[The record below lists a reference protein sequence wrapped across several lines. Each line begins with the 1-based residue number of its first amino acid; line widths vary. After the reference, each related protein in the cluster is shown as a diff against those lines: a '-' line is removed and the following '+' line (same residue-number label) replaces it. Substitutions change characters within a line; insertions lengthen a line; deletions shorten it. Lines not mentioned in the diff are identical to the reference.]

1 MPNDNEFLSQEE
13 LDKLLKGI
21 QNPTQKNEPKED
33 ELDEILD
40 IIGEI
45 ANITM
50 GSGATT
56 LSTLLRRKID
66 IEYPETSIVKFKN
79 IKTNF
84 KGEHVV
90 ITVEY
95 TKGLYG
101 MNTLVLPSN
110 LTNIISN
117 LMLGKD
123 PYETTGEIDEI
134 SLSAV
139 SESMNQMMGTAST
152 SLSDFL
158 KTTIEISPPITE
170 LLDFSDPTVEFPPIE
185 TDKEAYVISVKF
197 KVKISGIA
205 ETVFWQFIPL
215 KFANTIK
222 EKLEEAYGM
231 SKVDTKKKP
240 EKKVE
245 RTLNTNLF
253 KHEKD
258 INSNV
263 IKEGGVKV
271 RPVEFGEFE
280 KKEDS
285 ISEQI
290 DFSKLELLMDVPLE
304 IKVELGSVRM
314 TLREILDL
322 HEGSL
327 IQLNKLAGE
336 PLDIYANDR
345 LIARGEVVVIDENF
359 GIRVTEIVSLR
370 ERIKTLK

>member
-197 KVKISGIA
+197 KVNISGIA

-245 RTLNTNLF
+245 RTPNTNLF

>member
-1 MPNDNEFLSQEE
+1 MLNNNEFLSQKE
-13 LDKLLKGI
+13 LDKLLK
-21 QNPTQKNEPKED
+21 NTKSSEEEN
-33 ELDEILD
+33 LDQILD
-40 IIGEI
+40 IMGEI

-50 GSGATT
+50 GSGTTT
-56 LSTLLRRKID
+56 LSTLLRRKIE

-90 ITVEY
+90 ATVEY
-95 TKGLYG
+95 KKGLYG
-101 MNTLVLPSN
+101 MNTLVLPAN
-110 LTNIISN
+110 LTNIIAN

-123 PYETTGEIDEI
+123 PYETMEEIDEI

-139 SESMNQMMGTAST
+139 AEAMNQMMGTAAT
-152 SLSDFL
+152 ALSDFL
-158 KTTIEISPPITE
+158 KTTIEISPPKTE
-170 LLDFSDPTVEFPPIE
+170 LLDFSDPNVEFPPIE
-185 TDKEAYVISVKF
+185 TDKEAYVISIKY

-222 EKLEEAYGM
+222 MRMEEIYGI
-231 SKVDTKKKP
+231 SKVGKKKMP
-240 EKKVE
+240 EKKESVI
-245 RTLNTNLF
+245 NTNYF
-253 KHEKD
+253 NDEKGKAT
-258 INSNV
+258 SV
-263 IKEGGVKV
+263 IKEGTVKV

-280 KKEDS
+280 KKEQPLP
-285 ISEQI
+285 EGV

>member
-1 MPNDNEFLSQEE
+1 
-13 LDKLLKGI
+13 
-21 QNPTQKNEPKED
+21 
-33 ELDEILD
+33 
-40 IIGEI
+40 
-45 ANITM
+45 
-50 GSGATT
+50 
-56 LSTLLRRKID
+56 
-66 IEYPETSIVKFKN
+66 
-79 IKTNF
+79 
-84 KGEHVV
+84 
-90 ITVEY
+90 
-95 TKGLYG
+95 
-101 MNTLVLPSN
+101 
-110 LTNIISN
+110 
-117 LMLGKD
+117 
-123 PYETTGEIDEI
+123 
-134 SLSAV
+134 
-139 SESMNQMMGTAST
+139 
-152 SLSDFL
+152 
-158 KTTIEISPPITE
+158 
-170 LLDFSDPTVEFPPIE
+170 
-185 TDKEAYVISVKF
+185 
-197 KVKISGIA
+197 
-205 ETVFWQFIPL
+205 
-215 KFANTIK
+215 
-222 EKLEEAYGM
+222 M

-245 RTLNTNLF
+245 RTPSANLF